1 MGTNCGPISR
11 PILLQT
17 SVSFLDLTQP
27 PMEVLKS
34 ILNVRGQ
41 LPEDFYYPLFVAN
54 PAPSLRLN
62 GVVFSLCLVLSPV
75 LF

>member
-34 ILNVRGQ
+34 ISNVRGQ
-41 LPEDFYYPLFVAN
+41 LPEDFYYPFFVAN
-54 PAPSLRLN
+54 SAPLLHLS
-62 GVVFSLCLVLSPV
+62 GVVFSFCLVLTAV